1 MHATVILFQ
10 NRVDPNWTEEEKAIF
25 DEQRL
30 KIQAFKVFLFALGK

>member
-1 MHATVILFQ
+1 MQ

-30 KIQAFKVFLFALGK
+30 KIQAFNVF